1 MVTKNMHIV
10 TTIYCRYCIFLL
22 YRYNVYLLQTEIII
36 VHLFIGTSPTIYY
49 ILTDR
54 VAPGSIFGCFG
65 PDHDPCNMH
74 NNNII

>member
-54 VAPGSIFGCFG
+54 VAPVYLAVLGLTMIPVTC
-65 PDHDPCNMH
+65 
-74 NNNII
+74 ITTT